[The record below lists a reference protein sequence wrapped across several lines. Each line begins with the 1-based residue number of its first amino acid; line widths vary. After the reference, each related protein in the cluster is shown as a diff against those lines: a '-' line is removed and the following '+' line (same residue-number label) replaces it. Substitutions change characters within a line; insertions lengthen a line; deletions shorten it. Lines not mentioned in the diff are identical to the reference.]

1 MHLYFTCFTSREFK
15 FELMIVWTF
24 KTGKAC
30 YTFSPPHFYRL
41 KLFLLTLISVFCQM
55 RIALIG
61 VVFIFSGQLVKDWLN
76 YLYICLN
83 ERIMLYPDLQI
94 ILITHILRL
103 IYW

>member
-1 MHLYFTCFTSREFK
+1 
-15 FELMIVWTF
+15 
-24 KTGKAC
+24 
-30 YTFSPPHFYRL
+30 
-41 KLFLLTLISVFCQM
+41 M